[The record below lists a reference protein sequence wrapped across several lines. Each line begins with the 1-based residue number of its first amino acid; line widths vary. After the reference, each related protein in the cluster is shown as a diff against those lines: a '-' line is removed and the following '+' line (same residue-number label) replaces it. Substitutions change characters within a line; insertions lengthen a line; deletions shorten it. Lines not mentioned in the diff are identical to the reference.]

1 MTLPLQSLSGPVI
14 PLMYQHGNPGSPDEI
29 LGSNNEQLDDAGF
42 AIAGIQDTLNRP
54 PLKQDVAFQIQVI
67 FFFLVQTQQLPD
79 FWNQTGADM
88 IFFLRAIQGMGS
100 LDLIHQAPDGS
111 PALGGDGSPEID
123 PSTILY
129 KGISEGANNAQRF
142 LPFAPEIL
150 AAEATVG
157 GARLSETLIHQSAD
171 AILSQI
177 GGILTKLRPVELWVG
192 LSLFQA
198 AFDPQDGHTY
208 LRHLYR
214 EPLLPFAGS
223 TDVTPPSTIWTQ
235 GIGDSLVPNN
245 ATYAMVRELGIPH
258 VRPIAHAVPTLEQVD
273 APLRENIAPGITSGF
288 FQFDPTTTP
297 GCKDGVQPEGHFCP
311 QSAKIA
317 RDQRL
322 HFLLTALQGS
332 PEIVDPF

>member
-1 MTLPLQSLSGPVI
+1 VLAAPAPGDGPEVIRARSSIGPALDAVAALPDVPIPREDVALAVRLSIRTQPSPADLVALKELALASPPPPLLLPDVNTNPCPSPTSCIQLISNRALSVHGKVRLPNFRNASGVFERDPLTGRPVQTGTSDVPLVMTLPLQSLSGPVI

-88 IFFLRAIQGMGS
+88 IFFLRAIQGMGL

-177 GGILTKLRPVELWVG
+177 GGILTKLRP
-192 LSLFQA
+192 
-198 AFDPQDGHTY
+198 
-208 LRHLYR
+208 
-214 EPLLPFAGS
+214 
-223 TDVTPPSTIWTQ
+223 
-235 GIGDSLVPNN
+235 
-245 ATYAMVRELGIPH
+245 
-258 VRPIAHAVPTLEQVD
+258 
-273 APLRENIAPGITSGF
+273 
-288 FQFDPTTTP
+288 
-297 GCKDGVQPEGHFCP
+297 
-311 QSAKIA
+311 
-317 RDQRL
+317 
-322 HFLLTALQGS
+322 
-332 PEIVDPF
+332 